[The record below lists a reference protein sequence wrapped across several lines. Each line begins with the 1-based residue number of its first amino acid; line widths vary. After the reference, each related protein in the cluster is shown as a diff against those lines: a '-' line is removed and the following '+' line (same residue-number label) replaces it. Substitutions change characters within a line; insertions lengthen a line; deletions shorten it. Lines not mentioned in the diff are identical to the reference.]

1 MNYSVFLHTYIQR
14 LYHIYFV
21 SRTLT
26 VIYLP
31 RLGFS
36 TLWRCI
42 LIFDIIF
49 IGLNV
54 LDQHTFLFRSDNLMD
69 FIKIS
74 KNSLSLLNGRSVNQN
89 NVKHERIWLLFNVIL
104 YISQPIREIFLYF
117 LENGLMVHRW
127 TILPW
132 SVHSLLSRWG
142 TQIMAAVLTF
152 SIHIYGQLL
161 ESVDCYIPKHNKDRE
176 IFC

>member
-1 MNYSVFLHTYIQR
+1 MGSKFWINIHF
-14 LYHIYFV
+14 
-21 SRTLT
+21 
-26 VIYLP
+26 YLDP
-31 RLGFS
+31 
-36 TLWRCI
+36 T
-42 LIFDIIF
+42 
-49 IGLNV
+49 
-54 LDQHTFLFRSDNLMD
+54 MD

-117 LENGLMVHRW
+117 FENGLMVHRW

-176 IFC
+176 ICCSSISLTVVVFNTLPYQYVELS